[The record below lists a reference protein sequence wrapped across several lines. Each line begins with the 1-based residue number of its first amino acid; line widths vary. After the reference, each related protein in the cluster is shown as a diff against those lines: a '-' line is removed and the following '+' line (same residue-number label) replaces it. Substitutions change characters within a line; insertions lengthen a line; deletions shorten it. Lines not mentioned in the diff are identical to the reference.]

1 MTITQ
6 SAKDAVLR
14 LARVPAEPHVPE
26 GAEESV
32 RVFNAGRNYLAWRLI
47 LWGIANAAVVL
58 GLLVAF
64 GFSFAPSL
72 PPLVRTIWRAL
83 EAGVTGVWVASIPV
97 TYFLQRLNFEMR
109 WYIVT
114 DRSLRIRSG
123 VVWLR
128 EMTMT
133 FANIQGI
140 RVNAN
145 PIERLLGLA
154 NVEVQSAGGG
164 GSTAHGKPSSGHVAE
179 FEGVDNAA
187 VIRDLIV
194 ERLRVYRDSGLGEKT
209 VEARVPLAL
218 SAAREVLQETRALR
232 NSLASGWVPPS
243 ELPLAVEAIVPRS
256 NTADHP
262 SRIEPA

>member
-6 SAKDAVLR
+6 WAKDVVLR

-32 RVFNAGRNYLAWRLI
+32 RVFNAGRNYFAWRLI
-47 LWGIANAAVVL
+47 LWGIANTAIAM

-64 GFSFAPSL
+64 ELSLIPTL
-72 PPLVRTIWRAL
+72 PPLVRTIWQAL
-83 EAGVTGVWVASIPV
+83 DAGAAGVFVASIPM
-97 TYFLQRLNFEMR
+97 TYFLQRLNYEMR

-164 GSTAHGKPSSGHVAE
+164 GSHAHGTPSSGHVAK

-187 VIRDLIV
+187 VVRDLIV

-209 VEARVPLAL
+209 IEAREPLAL

-232 NSLASGWVPPS
+232 NSLVSGLGSTW
-243 ELPLAVEAIVPRS
+243 
-256 NTADHP
+256 
-262 SRIEPA
+262 

>member
-1 MTITQ
+1 MTIIQ
-6 SAKDAVLR
+6 WAKAVVLR

-32 RVFNAGRNYLAWRLI
+32 RVFNAGRNYFAWRLI
-47 LWGIANAAVVL
+47 VWGIVNAAVALVL
-58 GLLVAF
+58 LLAF
-64 GFSFAPSL
+64 GFSFIPTL
-72 PPLVRTIWRAL
+72 PPLVRTIWLAL
-83 EAGVTGVWVASIPV
+83 EAVAVAVFLASIPV
-97 TYFLQRLNFEMR
+97 TYFLQRLNYEMR

-164 GSTAHGKPSSGHVAE
+164 GSHNSHGGTQSSGHVAK
-179 FEGVDNAA
+179 FAGVDNAA

-209 VEARVPLAL
+209 VEAREPLAL
-218 SAAREVLQETRALR
+218 SAAREALQETKALR
-232 NSLASGWVPPS
+232 NSLAGKSV
-243 ELPLAVEAIVPRS
+243 
-256 NTADHP
+256 H
-262 SRIEPA
+262 

>member
-6 SAKDAVLR
+6 WAKDASLQLV
-14 LARVPAEPHVPE
+14 RVPAQPHVPE

-32 RVFNAGRNYLAWRLI
+32 RVFNAGRNYLTWRLI
-47 LWGIANAAVVL
+47 LWGIANAAILAGFL
-58 GLLVAF
+58 GAL
-64 GFSFAPSL
+64 GFSVIPNL
-72 PPLVRTIWRAL
+72 PPLVRTIWLVL
-83 EAGVTGVWVASIPV
+83 ESGAACLFVASIPL
-97 TYFLQRLNFEMR
+97 TYFLQRLNYEMR

-123 VVWLR
+123 VVRLQ

-140 RVNAN
+140 RISAN
-145 PIERLLGLA
+145 PIEQWLGLA

-164 GSTAHGKPSSGHVAE
+164 GSQAHGTLLSGHVAK

-194 ERLRVYRDSGLGEKT
+194 ERLRVYRDSGLGERT
-209 VEARVPLAL
+209 VEEQEPPAL
-218 SAAREVLQETRALR
+218 SAAREVLRETKALR
-232 NSLASGWVPPS
+232 NSLASG
-243 ELPLAVEAIVPRS
+243 LRF
-256 NTADHP
+256 T
-262 SRIEPA
+262 

>member
-1 MTITQ
+1 MTI
-6 SAKDAVLR
+6 AEWVKDAVLR
-14 LARVPAEPHVPE
+14 LARVPADPHVPE

-32 RVFNAGRNYLAWRLI
+32 RVFNAGRNYFTWRMI
-47 LWGIANAAVVL
+47 LWGLGNAAIAL

-64 GFSFAPSL
+64 AFSFIPTL
-72 PPLVRTIWRAL
+72 PPLVRAIWLAV
-83 EAGVTGVWVASIPV
+83 EAGAVGMFVASIPI
-97 TYFLQRLNFEMR
+97 TYFLQRLNYEMR

-123 VVWLR
+123 VVWLQ
-128 EMTMT
+128 EITMT

-154 NVEVQSAGGG
+154 NVEVRSAGGG
-164 GSTAHGKPSSGHVAE
+164 DTAHGEPSSGHVGKFA
-179 FEGVDNAA
+179 GVDNAEA
-187 VIRDLIV
+187 IRDLLV

-209 VEARVPLAL
+209 VEAREPLSL

-232 NSLASGWVPPS
+232 NSLASG
-243 ELPLAVEAIVPRS
+243 LRS
-256 NTADHP
+256 T
-262 SRIEPA
+262 

>member
-6 SAKDAVLR
+6 WTKDAALR

-47 LWGIANAAVVL
+47 LWGIANAAIAL

-64 GFSFAPSL
+64 GFSFIPKL
-72 PPLVRTIWRAL
+72 PPLVRTIWL
-83 EAGVTGVWVASIPV
+83 VLVAGAGGVFVASIPV
-97 TYFLQRLNFEMR
+97 TYFLQRLNYEMR

-140 RVNAN
+140 RLNAN

-164 GSTAHGKPSSGHVAE
+164 GSGGGSHSHGTSSSGHVGKFA
-179 FEGVDNAA
+179 GVDNAEA
-187 VIRDLIV
+187 IRDLLV

-209 VEARVPLAL
+209 VEAREPLAL
-218 SAAREVLQETRALR
+218 SAAREVLQETKALR
-232 NSLASGWVPPS
+232 NSLAGG
-243 ELPLAVEAIVPRS
+243 LRS
-256 NTADHP
+256 T
-262 SRIEPA
+262 

>member
-1 MTITQ
+1 MTIAQ
-6 SAKDAVLR
+6 RAKNVVLR

-32 RVFNAGRNYLAWRLI
+32 RVFNAGRNYFTWRLI
-47 LWGIANAAVVL
+47 VWGFANAVPAL
-58 GLLVAF
+58 GLLVSF
-64 GFSFAPSL
+64 GLSFILAL
-72 PPLVRTIWRAL
+72 PPLVRIIWFAV
-83 EAGVTGVWVASIPV
+83 EVGAAAVFVASIPI
-97 TYFLQRLNFEMR
+97 TYFLQRLNYEMR

-133 FANIQGI
+133 FANVQGI

-145 PIERLLGLA
+145 PIERFLGLA

-164 GSTAHGKPSSGHVAE
+164 SSHSEGIPSSGHVAR

-194 ERLRVYRDSGLGEKT
+194 ERLRAYRDSGLGEKT
-209 VEARVPLAL
+209 VEAREPLAL
-218 SAAREVLQETRALR
+218 SAAREALEETRALR
-232 NSLASGWVPPS
+232 NSLASGLQS
-243 ELPLAVEAIVPRS
+243 
-256 NTADHP
+256 T
-262 SRIEPA
+262 SRG

>member
-1 MTITQ
+1 MTIAQ

-26 GAEESV
+26 GAEKSV
-32 RVFNAGRNYLAWRLI
+32 RVFQAGRNYFAWRLI
-47 LWGIANAAVVL
+47 VWGIANAAIAL

-64 GFSFAPSL
+64 GLSFAPKL
-72 PPLVRTIWRAL
+72 PPLVRTIWWAL
-83 EAGVTGVWVASIPV
+83 EAVAAGVFVASIPI
-97 TYFLQRLNFEMR
+97 TYFLQRLNYEMR

-145 PIERLLGLA
+145 PIDRLLGLA

-164 GSTAHGKPSSGHVAE
+164 GSHHSHGTPSSGHVAN

-187 VIRDLIV
+187 EIRDLMV

-209 VEARVPLAL
+209 VEAQEPPAL

-232 NSLASGWVPPS
+232 NSLANG
-243 ELPLAVEAIVPRS
+243 LRS
-256 NTADHP
+256 T
-262 SRIEPA
+262 